1 MTFLT
6 SFIET
11 GRTMYTI
18 LQVSSW
24 ASLHEVT
31 EDDLNGDE
39 DVTDCADW
47 VPIGRS
53 MLDTRVEVWDEHGR
67 PVEPG
72 GLGTIWIGKL
82 DM

>member
-1 MTFLT
+1 M
-6 SFIET
+6 
-11 GRTMYTI
+11 
-18 LQVSSW
+18 
-24 ASLHEVT
+24 T

-53 MLDTRVEVWDEHGR
+53 MSDTRVEVWDEHGR
-67 PVEPG
+67 PIEPG

-82 DM
+82 EI